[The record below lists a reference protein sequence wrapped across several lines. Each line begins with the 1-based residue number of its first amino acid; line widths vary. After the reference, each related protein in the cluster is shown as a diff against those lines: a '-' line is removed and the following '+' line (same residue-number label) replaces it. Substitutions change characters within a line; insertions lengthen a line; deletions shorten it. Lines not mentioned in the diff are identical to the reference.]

1 MSATSDEISQK
12 WTRFPARP
20 FFSRAYS
27 PKTCDHSII
36 GGHFRDRWGS
46 VLKTSFIV
54 TAKIFIVMI
63 SIMDQKTVF
72 TTFVIKRGNLNET
85 PFLTKEEK
93 AF

>member
-1 MSATSDEISQK
+1 MFALEWKTKRRLSATSEVDEISQK
-12 WTRFPARP
+12 CWTRFPARP

-54 TAKIFIVMI
+54 TAKIFIVKI
-63 SIMDQKTVF
+63 LASVENGSK
-72 TTFVIKRGNLNET
+72 KR
-85 PFLTKEEK
+85 FLQHLL
-93 AF
+93 